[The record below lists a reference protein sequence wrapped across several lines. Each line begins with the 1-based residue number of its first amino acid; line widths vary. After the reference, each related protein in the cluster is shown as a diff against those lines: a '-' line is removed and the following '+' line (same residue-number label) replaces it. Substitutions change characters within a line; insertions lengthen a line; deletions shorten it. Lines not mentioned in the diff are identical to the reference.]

1 MSFNAPTAPL
11 DDRHPAA
18 LPPVAPL
25 KPQQVAGLNDP
36 AILRQCQV
44 GPATA
49 SGAVPIGLGLSGM
62 YCAACALT
70 IESVLK
76 GVPGVSD
83 VQVQG
88 ATQRARLHID
98 PQRVKLADLVA
109 AIRTVGYQAWPD
121 GSALAQNVRQHAQRQ
136 LVWRLSVAAFC
147 MMQVMMISTAQ
158 YVSGPDE
165 IPPDIWRLLN
175 WGSWVLSLPV
185 MAFSCG
191 PFFSGAW
198 AALRRG
204 RMAMDTPVA
213 IGIVAMFVVSTG
225 VTMGQTAWF
234 GEDVYFDSLTMFVS
248 FLLFGRW
255 LEARARE
262 RVTRSLEALCN
273 RLPESVERSQAA
285 PEVPDAALHEY
296 AVQSVA
302 LSVLQPGDRVRVA
315 AGQAFPGDGQVVWG
329 HTEVDESML
338 TGESRPVPKKPGH
351 LLVAG
356 SLNVGSPVWCR
367 IERLGVDTRYQ
378 QIVDLVHQALT
389 ERPGWLRSADRF
401 AGPFLSAVIALALLG
416 ALAWQWIDPSKSVWV
431 AVSVLVV
438 TCPCAFS
445 LAAPSAL
452 LAAAGALA
460 RQGVL
465 VRRLD
470 AIETLASVS
479 QVWFDKTGTL
489 TESALTPQQLWF
501 DGQVQP
507 VDAPRSEALQALL
520 QAARSLAALSAHPVA
535 QSLVNGFDDTR
546 SEGSVALPT
555 LDWREVVESPGL
567 GLQAM
572 DPIGQV
578 WRLGSASWV
587 LGVGGAT
594 GVVPHPGMAWSQGR
608 VWVARWPAGAD
619 ASIRPDEALGV
630 AMDEKMRDA
639 VAPALQGL
647 REQGLQIAVLS
658 GDLTDRVV
666 SFVQRLGG
674 SPPVWVAGAAV
685 GPEGKLHALQR
696 AQSEKHVVAVVGDGI
711 NDAPVLAQAHVSF
724 ALDQGAP
731 LAQAQAD
738 LIVLGGRLGGV
749 PVAVST
755 ARRSLRIVR
764 QNLAWAATYN
774 FVCIPLALMG
784 YLPPWLAGIGMA
796 LSSVGVMLNALRIN
810 RVVGAGAH

>member
-11 DDRHPAA
+11 DDRRPAA

-49 SGAVPIGLGLSGM
+49 SGDVPIGLGLSGM

-70 IESVLK
+70 IESALMA
-76 GVPGVSD
+76 VPGVSE

-98 PQRVKLADLVA
+98 PQRVELADLVA
-109 AIRTVGYQAWPD
+109 VIRSVGYQAWPD

-198 AALRRG
+198 AALRQG

-213 IGIVAMFVVSTG
+213 IGILAMFVVSTG

-285 PEVPDAALHEY
+285 PDVPDDALHEHG
-296 AVQSVA
+296 VRSVA
-302 LSVLQPGDRVRVA
+302 LSALQPGDRVRVA
-315 AGQAFPGDGQVVWG
+315 AGQAFPGDGLVVWG

-338 TGESRPVPKKPGH
+338 TGESRPVPKLPGQ

-389 ERPGWLRSADRF
+389 ERPGWLRTADRF
-401 AGPFLSAVIALALLG
+401 AGPFLYAVIALALLG
-416 ALAWQWIDPSKSVWV
+416 AWVWQWIDPSRSVWV

-460 RQGVL
+460 QQGVL

-470 AIETLASVS
+470 AIEALASVS

-489 TESALTPQQLWF
+489 TESALTPQQIWF
-501 DGQVQP
+501 AGQVQS
-507 VDAPRSEALQALL
+507 VSAPRSAALQALL
-520 QAARSLAALSAHPVA
+520 GRARSLAALSAHPVA
-535 QSLVNGFDDTR
+535 QSLAAGCED
-546 SEGSVALPT
+546 SPAEEGAVPAM
-555 LDWREVVESPGL
+555 DWREVVESPGL
-567 GLQAM
+567 GLQAQ
-572 DPIGQV
+572 DPDGHT

-587 LGVGGAT
+587 LGAEVGAVGE
-594 GVVPHPGMAWSQGR
+594 PHPGLTWPQGR
-608 VWVARWPAGAD
+608 VWVARWLAGEGVVTPPA
-619 ASIRPDEALGV
+619 EVLGV

-639 VAPALQGL
+639 TVPALNDLRGL
-647 REQGLQIAVLS
+647 GLQIAVLS
-658 GDLTDRVV
+658 GDLKDRVV
-666 SFVQRLGG
+666 AFAQRLGG

-685 GPEGKLHALQR
+685 GPEGKLQALQR
-696 AQSEKHVVAVVGDGI
+696 AQSEKLVVAVVGDGI

-749 PVAVST
+749 PIAVST
-755 ARRSLRIVR
+755 ARQALHIVR

-774 FVCIPLALMG
+774 FVCIPLALLG

-796 LSSVGVMLNALRIN
+796 LSSVGVMLNAQRIN
-810 RVVGAGAH
+810 RYAGPDVH